1 MFMTVLLSLIL
12 PVFAGGGF
20 IAICWLLPPLR
31 KWNWLSGAAF
41 GLALAIAVFASF
53 TAENGLP
60 TFPPGSRAQWLS
72 IAAIFAGFF
81 ALVAPLTGSA
91 GHESKWPAVEIT
103 AVVVGL
109 LFGGLPLLAYWMGDE
124 DAGVMFSDSTIADQV
139 ALGMAVALGIVLLD
153 KVAANQT
160 GMTMPLVLWVV
171 FGGLAPLADSAG
183 WITLTFLSAAAS
195 AVSFIA
201 AIAGRFS
208 GGPSIGRGGLVAA
221 VILLAVFPVA
231 GFRQTYGDFPWWCW
245 GLVAAA
251 PVVLVPLELP
261 IFAKLPPWAGTTL
274 RTVAVAVPVLIGVLV
289 ATTGGEEDESGM
301 GGFGDYG
308 YLEPS
313 SGDLVAL
320 DVTSIGAMQ

>member
-12 PVFAGGGF
+12 PVLAGGGL

-31 KWNWLSGAAF
+31 KWKWLSGASF
-41 GLALAIAVFASF
+41 GLALAVAVFASF

-60 TFPPGSRAQWLS
+60 TFPPGSRASWLS
-72 IAAIFAGFF
+72 IAAIAAGFF
-81 ALVAPLTGSA
+81 ALIAPLTGEA
-91 GHESKWPAVEIT
+91 GRESKWPAIEIT
-103 AVVVGL
+103 ALVVGL
-109 LFGGLPLLAYWMGDE
+109 LFGGLPLLATWMGSDHE
-124 DAGVMFSDSTIADQV
+124 GVMFSDSTIADQV
-139 ALGMAVALGIVLLD
+139 AIGMAVALGILLLD
-153 KVAANQT
+153 KIAANQT
-160 GMTMPLVLWVV
+160 GMTLPLVLWVV
-171 FGGLAPLADSAG
+171 FGGLAPLADAAG
-183 WITLTFLSAAAS
+183 WITLTFLTAAAS

-261 IFAKLPPWAGTTL
+261 IFEKLPPWLGTTV
-274 RTVAVAVPVLIGVLV
+274 RVVAVAIPVLVGVLV
-289 ATTGGEEDESGM
+289 ATTGAEEADDGM

-308 YLEPS
+308 MIESTRLELH
-313 SGDLVAL
+313 G
-320 DVTSIGAMQ
+320 